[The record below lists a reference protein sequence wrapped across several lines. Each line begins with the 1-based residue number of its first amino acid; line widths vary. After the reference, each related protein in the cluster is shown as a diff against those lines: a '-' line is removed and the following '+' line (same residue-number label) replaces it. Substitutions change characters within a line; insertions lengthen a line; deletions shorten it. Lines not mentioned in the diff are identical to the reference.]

1 MQTLTT
7 ERSLAYALPVATR
20 YGRDTTFDF
29 KVKEPLP
36 RLIKEWYKL
45 ETSLVTLEPLDQ

>member
-1 MQTLTT
+1 MQTLTS

-29 KVKEPLP
+29 TVKEPLP
-36 RLIKEWYKL
+36 RLIKEWYGF
-45 ETSLVTLEPLDQ
+45 ETSLVAFEP